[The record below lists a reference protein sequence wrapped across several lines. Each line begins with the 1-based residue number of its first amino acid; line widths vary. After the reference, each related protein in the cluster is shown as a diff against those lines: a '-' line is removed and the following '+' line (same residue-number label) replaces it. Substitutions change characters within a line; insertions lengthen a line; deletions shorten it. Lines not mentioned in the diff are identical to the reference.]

1 MPIKVVAF
9 ITPKP
14 GREAELE
21 TAVRAVVAGARTE
34 PGNLRYDAWRQAEG
48 TRIVMDELY
57 VDHAAIGAHRVAP
70 HFLAFRAAIGDLV
83 DGPPQVTIVE
93 AMDVLA

>member
-21 TAVRAVVAGARTE
+21 TAVRAVVAGSRTE

-57 VDHAAIGAHRVAP
+57 ADHAAIDAHRASP
-70 HFLAFRAAIGDLV
+70 HFAAFRSAIGDLV
-83 DGPPQVTIVE
+83 DGPPQVHIVE
-93 AMDVLA
+93 ALDVSA